1 MNVWLESPV
10 DNEGTKFEGYVS
22 LSNTVHPSFAEVVWC
37 MEDQLRSPECE
48 ENAHRLMYSYYILQ
62 NIPLEVLKQLY
73 DNKLTHT
80 ALREYL

>member
-37 MEDQLRSPECE
+37 MED
-48 ENAHRLMYSYYILQ
+48 
-62 NIPLEVLKQLY
+62 
-73 DNKLTHT
+73 
-80 ALREYL
+80 